1 MSPAG
6 PTPENSRIRRTLNLH
21 SPHRTPLFAL
31 WLIMALALIWP
42 RTSQAAEPA
51 CCGPITAQGQKLLHA
66 LDQSG
71 VEHLWLP
78 QVHVHWL
85 SGEPDLRR
93 PGKSRHATHC
103 SAYVAAMSVRLGV
116 PLLRP
121 PQHRAG
127 MLATPQ
133 ARWLGSNGKQEGWVA
148 VDMQQ
153 AQSLANQGQFV
164 LAAWANPDPRRSGHI
179 VIVRPSAQSTTHLR
193 LHGPELTMAGH
204 LNALRISTARG
215 FEDHKGAWRENGK
228 GTVQYFAHPVDWA
241 LLNTSGTK

>member
-1 MSPAG
+1 MNPGGSNPAHARS
-6 PTPENSRIRRTLNLH
+6 SRNPNMHNIC
-21 SPHRTPLFAL
+21 RTPAFAL
-31 WLIMALALIWP
+31 WLILALALIWP
-42 RTSQAAEPA
+42 QTSRASEPD
-51 CCGPITAQGQKLLHA
+51 CCGPITAQGQKLLNV

-93 PGKSRHATHC
+93 PGRSRHATHC

-121 PQHRAG
+121 PQRRAG

-133 ARWLGSNGKQEGWVA
+133 AHWLGSIGKREGWVA

-153 AQSLANQGQFV
+153 AQSLANQGQFL

-179 VIVRPSAQSTTHLR
+179 AIVRPSEQSTTDLR

-204 LNALRISTARG
+204 LNALRISTAHG
-215 FEDHKGAWRENGK
+215 FEDHKGAWQEGGK
-228 GTVQYFAHPVDWA
+228 GSVQYFAHPVDWA
-241 LLNTSGTK
+241 VLNTSGTK